1 VRVFT
6 VGHSNRSW
14 VEFAALLAAHGIE
27 RIVDVR
33 SYPGSRRYPQFDR
46 AQLER
51 ELPAVEVDYAW
62 FGDEL
67 GGMRDYAAHM
77 TTPLFAEGVARLLES
92 ARSSSVA
99 CMCAEKVPD
108 HCHRNFLS
116 DALVARG
123 VEVIHLLDKDT
134 RVPHV
139 VQPQSGDGHQGMLFD
154 V

>member
-1 VRVFT
+1 MRVFT

-27 RIVDVR
+27 RIADVR

-51 ELPAVEVDYAW
+51 ELPAVDVSYVW
-62 FGDEL
+62 FGEEL

-77 TTPLFAEGVARLLES
+77 ETAEFEAGVKRLLES
-92 ARSSSVA
+92 SGRVA
-99 CMCAEKVPD
+99 CMCAEKLPD
-108 HCHRNFLS
+108 HCHRRFLS

-123 VEVIHLLDKDT
+123 VDVIHLLDKDT

-139 VQPQSGDGHQGMLFD
+139 VQPRSGDDHQGMLFD
-154 V
+154 L